1 MAKQYTVKYIGWGS
15 TYEDFGV
22 DFVDFRSMASAVDN
36 PDQTFPVLLPYK
48 VIIEQAE
55 EMIPGVASIISRAQ
69 KQLKGWGL
77 QESEIVRELEELGID
92 LEAVVLKTIAAKV
105 DLEKEYQRVTD
116 INTCFDNLPDE
127 MKEFDIVSS
136 DIKTDAIT
144 HTALCTQLEKV
155 ITQQVVDQFPVII
168 NSSPDCILQLQ
179 KILNRILPVLADELT
194 TLIRKAEQKM

>member
-105 DLEKEYQRVTD
+105 DLEKEFQRITD
-116 INTCFDNLPDE
+116 IRTCFDNLPDE

-155 ITQQVVDQFPVII
+155 ITQQVVDQFPVIV

-179 KILNRILPVLADELT
+179 QILNRILPVLAHELT
-194 TLIRKAEQKM
+194 TLIRNAEQKI

>member
-92 LEAVVLKTIAAKV
+92 LESVVLKTIAAKV
-105 DLEKEYQRVTD
+105 DLEKEFQRITD
-116 INTCFDNLPDE
+116 IRTCFDNLPDE

>member
-55 EMIPGVASIISRAQ
+55 EMIPGVASIISQAQ

-92 LEAVVLKTIAAKV
+92 LESVVLKTIAAKV
-105 DLEKEYQRVTD
+105 DLEKEFQRITD
-116 INTCFDNLPDE
+116 IRTCFDNLPDE
-127 MKEFDIVSS
+127 MKEFIIVSS

>member
-1 MAKQYTVKYIGWGS
+1 MATQYTVKYIGWGS

-105 DLEKEYQRVTD
+105 DLEKEFQRITD
-116 INTCFDNLPDE
+116 IRTCFDNLPDE

>member
-55 EMIPGVASIISRAQ
+55 EMIPGVASIISQAQ

>member
-1 MAKQYTVKYIGWGS
+1 MATQYTVKYIGWES
-15 TYEDFGV
+15 SFEDFGA
-22 DFVDFRSMASAVDN
+22 DFVNFISTASAVDN

-179 KILNRILPVLADELT
+179 KILNRILPVLAHELT
-194 TLIRKAEQKM
+194 TLIRNAEQKI